1 MALVIYRQG
10 KTDKGWGGNPNKKQI
25 AEAVMKAMD
34 SLPKEH
40 HDTLNTKGL
49 SSGAI
54 RQNIAKGFELIGFTG
69 DE

>member
-1 MALVIYRQG
+1 
-10 KTDKGWGGNPNKKQI
+10 
-25 AEAVMKAMD
+25 MKAMD